1 MKKLIIFFILLF
13 YSNSFYSQLNYN
25 NLIKIAN
32 AKIENIEMF
41 MMDNFGMVIYE
52 DNSKGVNINKKFT
65 NIYGGLDDTIVISVL
80 NDGKHNQNLLDIHTG
95 KNIDLTYLKSQLLQN
110 GYIYK
115 GKSEFGNA
123 YLGNEFIITIK
134 NLNNSIDSVQTF
146 VMPISYKD

>member
-1 MKKLIIFFILLF
+1 MKKAYLIFILFFL
-13 YSNSFYSQLNYN
+13 SNLFYSQLNYN

-95 KNIDLTYLKSQLLQN
+95 KNIDLTYLKSQILQN
-110 GYIYK
+110 GYVFK
-115 GKSEFGNA
+115 GKSEFGNT
-123 YLGNEFIITIK
+123 YLGSEFIIIIN
-134 NLNNSIDSVQTF
+134 NLNNSVNSTKTF
-146 VMPISYKD
+146 IMPISYKD